1 MFCREQTGDITV
13 LHSGMNL
20 SSLIQTT
27 STHVV
32 AGTLTART
40 GPHTG
45 SYSGLY
51 IPGPGKRHGF
61 YHLMMKDGFLVEQ
74 FQV

>member
-1 MFCREQTGDITV
+1 MLCREQAGDITV

-32 AGTLTART
+32 AGTLTGAEQDLIQ
-40 GPHTG
+40 GAIQACI
-45 SYSGLY
+45 YLVL
-51 IPGPGKRHGF
+51 GKGMDF
-61 YHLMMKDGFLVEQ
+61 ITE
-74 FQV
+74 